1 MSDLKELA
9 EGFAKHTECKL
20 EMLDSGYGCTISLGP
35 IDLRIMHQPGSEV
48 LVFQLPVGI
57 LPENPELKLNTLI
70 RLMNSNDLYRDTKG
84 LTLGYN
90 DTANLITLQNVWELH
105 SLDQEKFSELVFR
118 ILNEGIVW
126 MEKLDPEKMAEASA
140 DNKEDKP
147 QEDNL
152 KNAQWLSL

>member
-20 EMLDSGYGCTISLGP
+20 EMLDSDCGCTISLGP

-140 DNKEDKP
+140 DNKEDKL

>member
-20 EMLDSGYGCTISLGP
+20 EMLDCGYGCTIGLGP

-57 LPENPELKLNTLI
+57 LPENPDLKLKTLKY
-70 RLMNSNDLYRDTKG
+70 LMSSNDLYSGTKG
-84 LTLGYN
+84 MTLGYN
-90 DTANLITLQNVWELH
+90 EDANLITLQNVWELH

>member
-20 EMLDSGYGCTISLGP
+20 EMLDSDCGCTISLGP

>member
-9 EGFAKHTECKL
+9 EGFAKHTVCKL
-20 EMLDSGYGCTISLGP
+20 EMQDSDCGCTISLGP
-35 IDLRIMHQPGSEV
+35 IDLRILHQPGSEV

>member
-90 DTANLITLQNVWELH
+90 DTANLITLQNVCELH

>member
-20 EMLDSGYGCTISLGP
+20 EMLDSDCGCTISLGP

-90 DTANLITLQNVWELH
+90 DTANLITLQNVWDLH

-126 MEKLDPEKMAEASA
+126 MEKLEPEKLAEASA
-140 DNKEDKP
+140 DNKEDKL

>member
-9 EGFAKHTECKL
+9 ENFAKHTECNL

-48 LVFQLPVGI
+48 LVFQLPVGV
-57 LPENPELKLNTLI
+57 LPENPELKLNTLL
-70 RLMNSNDLYRDTKG
+70 RLMSSNDLYRDTKG
-84 LTLGYN
+84 MTLGYN
-90 DTANLITLQNVWELH
+90 EEANLITLQNVCDLN
-105 SLDQEKFSELVFR
+105 SLDQDKFSEMVFR

-126 MEKLDPEKMAEASA
+126 MEKLDPEKLAGASA
-140 DNKEDKP
+140 DNKEDNLK
-147 QEDNL
+147 EDSL

>member
-118 ILNEGIVW
+118 ILNEGIFW
-126 MEKLDPEKMAEASA
+126 MEKLEPEKLAEASA
-140 DNKEDKP
+140 DNKEDKL